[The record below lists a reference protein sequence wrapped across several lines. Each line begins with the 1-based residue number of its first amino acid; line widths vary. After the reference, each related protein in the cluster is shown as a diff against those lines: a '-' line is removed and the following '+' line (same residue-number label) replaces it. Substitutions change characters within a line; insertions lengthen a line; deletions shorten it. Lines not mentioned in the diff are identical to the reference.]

1 MHNVAKAWKYGQYK
15 NVQNNIDKFVI
26 AVWVVLL
33 KKNVIVSKL
42 LTANDISKCTNL
54 DELKSLPEVKLSEK
68 QRAKYECEKDEHIP
82 SVSILKPQIDPKMK
96 AKTIVKIIKIVMHK
110 FKKHSQPKHLNKLKN
125 FVNEEAKNLYDSKK
139 TAKGIK
145 EVIKNHESLSMDIVD
160 ALIKWRIVSLTNN
173 DESNINYDQRSIES
187 FELMSKQR
195 EFTDIIE
202 SLV

>member
-1 MHNVAKAWKYGQYK
+1 M
-15 NVQNNIDKFVI
+15 QNNIDKFVI

-54 DELKSLPEVKLSEK
+54 DELKSLPDVKISEK
-68 QRAKYECEKDEHIP
+68 HKAKYECEKDEHIP
-82 SVSILKPQIDPKMK
+82 SVSILKPQIDPRMK
-96 AKTIVKIIKIVMHK
+96 AKTIDKIIRIVMHK

-145 EVIKNHESLSMDIVD
+145 EVIKNYENLSMDIVD